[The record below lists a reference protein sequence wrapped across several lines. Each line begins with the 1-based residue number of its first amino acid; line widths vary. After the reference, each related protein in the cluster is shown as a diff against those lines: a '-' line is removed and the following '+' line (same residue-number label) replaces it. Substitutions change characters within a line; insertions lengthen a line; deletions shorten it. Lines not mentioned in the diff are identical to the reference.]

1 MRDIGKN
8 IKALRTAKGMTQED
22 LTAALFVTRQ
32 TVSNYENGRSRPD
45 LDMLLN
51 IAQVLDTDATA
62 ILYGPPQPPC
72 RKPALIRLAV
82 GGAALAV
89 VWGARL
95 YVAGLNPAE
104 LFIPRAILAE
114 WVLRPLSLF
123 LLGWELLQ
131 LGSLTGK
138 LTPLW
143 GKKWVIFRRGVMVVT
158 AVLALMLLPDA
169 LWICAEAVNN
179 LLGTS
184 LQLSYIIPAL
194 GWSGL
199 VKIWLH
205 TSFAAFYLILGTLC
219 WLSGLGNKTSRDEN
233 K

>member
-8 IKALRTAKGMTQED
+8 IKTPRTAKGMTQED
-22 LTAALFVTRQ
+22 LAALFVTRQ

-89 VWGARL
+89 VWGAQL
-95 YVAGLNPAE
+95 YVAGLNPAK
-104 LFIPRAILAE
+104 LLIGWAILAE

-123 LLGWELLQ
+123 LLGWELMQ
-131 LGSLTGK
+131 LGFLTGK
-138 LTPLW
+138 LMPLW

-184 LQLSYIIPAL
+184 LQLSYIIPAF

-205 TSFAAFYLILGTLC
+205 TSFSAFYLILGALC
-219 WLSGLGNKTSRDEN
+219 WLAGLGNKKPRDEN

>member
-1 MRDIGKN
+1 M
-8 IKALRTAKGMTQED
+8 
-22 LTAALFVTRQ
+22 
-32 TVSNYENGRSRPD
+32 
-45 LDMLLN
+45 
-51 IAQVLDTDATA
+51 
-62 ILYGPPQPPC
+62 
-72 RKPALIRLAV
+72 
-82 GGAALAV
+82 
-89 VWGARL
+89 
-95 YVAGLNPAE
+95 AGLNPAE

-205 TSFAAFYLILGTLC
+205 TSFSAFYLILGALC
-219 WLSGLGNKTSRDEN
+219 WLAGLGNKKPRDEN

>member
-8 IKALRTAKGMTQED
+8 IKTLRTAKGMTQED
-22 LTAALFVTRQ
+22 LAALFVTRQ

-62 ILYGPPQPPC
+62 ILYGPPQSPY

-95 YVAGLNPAE
+95 YVAGLNPAK
-104 LFIPRAILAE
+104 LLIGWAILAE

-123 LLGWELLQ
+123 LLGWELMQ

-158 AVLALMLLPDA
+158 AVVALMLLPDA

-179 LLGTS
+179 LLGAS
-184 LQLSYIIPAL
+184 LQLSYIITAL
-194 GWSGL
+194 GWAGL

-205 TSFAAFYLILGTLC
+205 TSFSAFYLILGALC
-219 WLSGLGNKTSRDEN
+219 WLAGLGNKKPRDEN